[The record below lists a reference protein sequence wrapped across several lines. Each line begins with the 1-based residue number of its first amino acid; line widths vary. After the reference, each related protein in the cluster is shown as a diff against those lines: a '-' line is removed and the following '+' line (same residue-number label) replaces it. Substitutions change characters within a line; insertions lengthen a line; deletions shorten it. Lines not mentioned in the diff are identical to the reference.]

1 MYLVLLPWNAGG
13 LQDGKGFST
22 VGRGLPAGLV
32 VVRVAGPRNASLVVL
47 GIADGGVEI
56 GEEVIS
62 IAEGLLAASV
72 EEGSTISDVD
82 DSSGEETSSVDEGTS
97 TASVKETSVDPGT
110 ADGGIEVG
118 EKASTNDEG
127 LSTGSGEGDAVVS
140 VSADGSIE
148 VADTIEKA
156 SSVVEGLSAV
166 SVERGSVVSGT
177 ADGGIESVG
186 KATSVEEGVPSAS
199 VDVYVGIGEEIS
211 SDVEEDSS
219 AGTESTSDELAGG
232 IESAIFD
239 DTTSTL
245 LTVASPIL
253 TGDGTYSCAVEE
265 TPRREVTA
273 GELGDGVAEPGITE
287 MLLKVLRLGFI
298 IV

>member
-47 GIADGGVEI
+47 GIADGAVEI

-82 DSSGEETSSVDEGTS
+82 DSTGEETSSVDEGTS
-97 TASVKETSVDPGT
+97 TASVKETSVDSGT

-127 LSTGSGEGDAVVS
+127 LSTGSVAGDAVVS
-140 VSADGSIE
+140 ASADGSIE
-148 VADTIEKA
+148 LADTIEKA
-156 SSVVEGLSAV
+156 SPVVEGLSAA
-166 SVERGSVVSGT
+166 SVEGGSVVSGT

-186 KATSVEEGVPSAS
+186 KATSVEGVPSAS
-199 VDVYVGIGEEIS
+199 VDMYVGIGEEIS
-211 SDVEEDSS
+211 SDIEEDSS

-232 IESAIFD
+232 VESAIFD

-253 TGDGTYSCAVEE
+253 TGDETYPCAVEE
-265 TPRREVTA
+265 TPPREVTA

-287 MLLKVLRLGFI
+287 MLLKVLRLGSI